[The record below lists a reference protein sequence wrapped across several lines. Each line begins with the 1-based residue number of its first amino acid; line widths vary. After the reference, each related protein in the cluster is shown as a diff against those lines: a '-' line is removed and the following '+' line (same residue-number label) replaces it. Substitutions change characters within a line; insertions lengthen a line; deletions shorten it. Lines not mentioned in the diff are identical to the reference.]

1 MKGTSL
7 KQSEA
12 VKNDWGLIDSGRSE
26 EPKSAKKKHGGKS
39 KKQEKKRSVQG
50 VTGSFIKSAFM
61 LTGAML
67 AVKICGMFFKIF
79 LTRIF
84 SVFGD
89 DFAGIGTGLFSNA
102 YEIYIPLFTIA
113 TAGFPIAVSKMVSE
127 SAAKED
133 FRQVRKIYKTAKPF
147 FVVTGGVCFLVMFFS
162 SFFYVRLIAQP
173 YAVYSMLTL
182 SPTIFFGCV
191 ASVYR
196 GYFEGLRNMK
206 PTAVSQ
212 VIESV
217 TKLFVGLGLAAAVVF
232 WGAEEYKNTGGFFGL
247 AFSSKAEASNT
258 LAGISVAAAI
268 GGITLGSI
276 FSCVYLIIKYK
287 ASCRDIPGEYYSV
300 TAGGQ
305 ARISEVYPYTAK
317 GTAKGRKEKKNKTE
331 NIERRKTFLKLFRT
345 AIPIGI
351 TSLVMSIS
359 STLDS
364 AIIQHVLYNKAVN
377 SREELLNCFGGVLN
391 HTIPLFPSEENP
403 ITIHTYLFG
412 CFSCSLT
419 VMQLVT
425 AVTQVLGTCAM
436 PNVTTA
442 LAGGRKDELKKSI
455 ETVIRITMT
464 VVLPAGL
471 GLFFLS
477 EPIMSLF
484 FSGNVALIGS
494 RVLRI
499 MGLSVVFIASC
510 TPICSM
516 LQAIGKISLPL
527 KFFVLGM
534 AIKIGINYLFVSSTS
549 LNIQGAAVGSLLA
562 YIYIFFGLFY
572 YLCRYSKVKPNLLSC
587 VLKPLI
593 SALICCVFAAA
604 IYNLLCGLMF
614 KKIAVL
620 LAIAVSMVVYV
631 FFLLLLRT
639 FSAEEMKIFPGGEK
653 IEKLLEK

>member
-7 KQSEA
+7 KETGNLKKVS
-12 VKNDWGLIDSGRSE
+12 VTSVIKDIPDKKK
-26 EPKSAKKKHGGKS
+26 KSKSKDEDKLREKEAKKQRS
-39 KKQEKKRSVQG
+39 KG
-50 VTGSFIKSAFM
+50 VTGNFLRGAFL

-67 AVKICGMFFKIF
+67 AVKVCGMFFKIF

-84 SVFGD
+84 SLFGD

-113 TAGFPIAVSKMVSE
+113 TAGFPVAVSKMVSE
-127 SAAKED
+127 SAAKGD
-133 FRQVRKIYKTAKPF
+133 YSQVRKIYKTAKPF
-147 FVVTGGVCFLVMFFS
+147 FVVTGLICFLVMFSS

-191 ASVYR
+191 TSVYR
-196 GYFEGLRNMK
+196 GYFEGLRNMR

-212 VIESV
+212 VIESF
-217 TKLFVGLGLAAAVVF
+217 TKLFAGLGLAAAAVF
-232 WGAEEYKNTGGFFGL
+232 WGAEEYRKTGGFFGL
-247 AFSSKAEASNT
+247 VFESESEAANT

-276 FSCVYLIIKYK
+276 FSCIYLSLKYK
-287 ASCRDIPGEYYSV
+287 TSCGSLAAVAEKRSFEI
-300 TAGGQ
+300 
-305 ARISEVYPYTAK
+305 
-317 GTAKGRKEKKNKTE
+317 KEKS
-331 NIERRKTFLKLFRT
+331 ERKKTFLKLFKT
-345 AIPIGI
+345 AVPIGI

-364 AIIQHVLYNKAVN
+364 AIIQHVLYNTALDH
-377 SREELLNCFGGVLN
+377 REELLSCFDGALD
-391 HTIPLFPSEENP
+391 HTIPLFPSQENP

-419 VMQLVT
+419 VMQLIT
-425 AVTQVLGTCAM
+425 AITQVLGTCAM

-442 LAGGRKDELKKSI
+442 LTNGGKKELKRSI
-455 ETVIRITMT
+455 ETVIRVTMAI
-464 VVLPAGL
+464 VLPAGL

-477 EPIMSLF
+477 YPIMNLF
-484 FSGNVALIGS
+484 FGGNVALIGS
-494 RVLRI
+494 KVLKI
-499 MGLSVVFIASC
+499 MGLSVIFIAAC
-510 TPICSM
+510 TPVCSM

-527 KFFVLGM
+527 KFFAVGM
-534 AIKIGINYLFVSSTS
+534 AVKILINYLFVSNIC

-572 YLCRYSKVKPNLLSC
+572 FLCRHSGVKPNLLGC

-593 SALICCVFAAA
+593 SALFCCVFATA
-604 IYNLLCGLMF
+604 IYNFFSGLMF

-620 LAIAVSMVVYV
+620 LAIAVSMAVYV
-631 FFLLLLRT
+631 LFLLLLRT

>member
-7 KQSEA
+7 NKQKESQNNLKYAGTQYAERTGGEDKKDYR
-12 VKNDWGLIDSGRSE
+12 KNQAS
-26 EPKSAKKKHGGKS
+26 
-39 KKQEKKRSVQG
+39 QG
-50 VTGSFIKSAFM
+50 VTVSFIKGAFL
-61 LTGAML
+61 LTGAMM

-133 FRQVRKIYKTAKPF
+133 FRQVKKIYKTAKPF
-147 FVVTGGVCFLVMFFS
+147 FVITGMICFLIMLCS
-162 SFFYVRLIAQP
+162 SFFYVKLIAQP

-212 VIESV
+212 IIESV
-217 TKLFVGLGLAAAVVF
+217 TKLLVGLGLAAAVVF
-232 WGAEEYKNTGGFFGL
+232 TGAEEYQKTGGYFGL
-247 AFSSKAEASNT
+247 VFSSQAEAYNT

-276 FSCVYLIIKYK
+276 FSCIYLLARYK
-287 ASCRDIPGEYYSV
+287 ASCRDIPDEYYSV
-300 TAGGQ
+300 TAGGIES
-305 ARISEVYPYTAK
+305 RIYNDYPY
-317 GTAKGRKEKKNKTE
+317 RLRDRNPRKNKLE
-331 NIERRKTFLKLFRT
+331 SGERRKIFIRLFKT
-345 AIPIGI
+345 AIPIGV

-364 AIIQHVLYNKAVN
+364 AIIQHVLYNKAVTN
-377 SREELLNCFGGVLN
+377 REELLGCFGGALN
-391 HTIPLFPSEENP
+391 HTIPLFPSDENP

-442 LAGGRKDELKKSI
+442 LAGGKKTELKRSI
-455 ETVIRITMT
+455 ETVIRITMA

-477 EPIMSLF
+477 YPIMNLF
-484 FSGNVALIGS
+484 FGGNVAVIGAK
-494 RVLRI
+494 VLRI
-499 MGLSVVFIASC
+499 MGISVIFIAAC

-527 KFFVLGM
+527 KFFIFGM
-534 AIKIGINYLFVSSTS
+534 AIKICINYLFVSNTS
-549 LNIQGAAVGSLLA
+549 INIQGAAVGSLLA

-572 YLCRYSKVKPNLLSC
+572 FLCRHSGVKPNLLSC

-593 SALICCVFAAA
+593 AALICCVFATA

-620 LAIAVSMVVYV
+620 LAVTVSMVIYV

-653 IEKLLEK
+653 IEKLLEKWAILG